1 VNQNFFAEQV
11 APNIR
16 NVIFSNVANRN
27 ETLPINSDRMREKTI
42 PIVERKIF
50 LLNTILK
57 IL

>member
-11 APNIR
+11 APNIT